1 MANND
6 KDIEAYLQAEKDIK
20 QYLEKEHKSYI
31 KPSRNSRKKEIEQL
45 MSLEEFDNDV
55 LDFDPSVE

>member
-45 MSLEEFDNDV
+45 MSLEEFDNDA
-55 LDFDPSVE
+55 LDFDSSME

>member
-6 KDIEAYLQAEKDIK
+6 KDIEAYFQAEKDIK

-45 MSLEEFDNDV
+45 MSLEEFDNDA
-55 LDFDPSVE
+55 LDFDLSME

>member
-55 LDFDPSVE
+55 LDFDPSME

>member
-20 QYLEKEHKSYI
+20 QYLEKKHKSYI

-45 MSLEEFDNDV
+45 MSLEEFDNDA
-55 LDFDPSVE
+55 LDFDPSME

>member
-31 KPSRNSRKKEIEQL
+31 KPSHNSRKKEIEQL

-55 LDFDPSVE
+55 LDFDPSME

>member
-45 MSLEEFDNDV
+45 MSLEEFDNDA
-55 LDFDPSVE
+55 LDFDPSME

>member
-31 KPSRNSRKKEIEQL
+31 KPSRHSRKKELEQL
-45 MSLEEFDNDV
+45 MSLEDLEDPI
-55 LDFDPSVE
+55 DFDASIE